1 MAGLLTDRSIENVI
15 GNAANAGVL
24 VRAGKAGTLA
34 RQATIIVACISEQV
48 CGFGT
53 VIKTDA
59 VIKDIP

>member
-1 MAGLLTDRSIENVI
+1 MAGLLTDCSIENVI

-34 RQATIIVACISEQV
+34 RQATIIVVCISKQV

-53 VIKTDA
+53 VVEADPI
-59 VIKDIP
+59 IKDIP